1 MFCSRVSFILLK
13 SSCISL
19 EPAGQCSALA
29 FAMAFNAV
37 VAIEILL
44 SVAVIV
50 VLLVHEATS
59 KLLHIAAINM
69 SLLGLL
75 SIFCHV
81 FITIELSNYRVDLR
95 ISSSNPV
102 LI

>member
-1 MFCSRVSFILLK
+1 
-13 SSCISL
+13 
-19 EPAGQCSALA
+19 
-29 FAMAFNAV
+29 MAFNAV

-75 SIFCHV
+75 SIF
-81 FITIELSNYRVDLR
+81 LSCFYYY
-95 ISSSNPV
+95 
-102 LI
+102 